1 MKHVSVLIVARPGD
15 EHGDQIEE
23 AIRSRDETVERLSLN
38 TFREIGVEWEP
49 GAPLRVES
57 STRSFLVGAA
67 STIWWRRPGWT
78 EVGDLEPDEAELT
91 DGEIRVM
98 LDGILM
104 ACGARWI
111 DHPLS
116 VQRAENKL
124 FQLAV
129 AHNCSVPIPKSKVT
143 NSVAGARELAAQKP
157 IVAKTV
163 SVGEGLAPFVDEV
176 PLALLEKVSQA
187 PVLLQERIETNADL
201 RIVTVGN
208 EAFTW
213 SRKRRADD
221 PVDWRQRDPAGEEFE
236 HLGHHSAERVALKMA
251 HTLGLTHSSQ
261 DWLETPSGA
270 VFLEANPGGQWLF
283 LPGAS
288 EIVVPVLVDHLLC
301 GRVSS

>member
-57 STRSFLVGAA
+57 STRRFLVGAA

-124 FQLAV
+124 FQLAA
-129 AHNCSVPIPKSKVT
+129 AHNCSVPIPKSKMT
-143 NSVAGARELAAQKP
+143 NSVAGARELAAQQP

-163 SVGEGLAPFVDEV
+163 SVGDGIAPFVDEV
-176 PLALLEKVSQA
+176 PTELLEKVSSA
-187 PVLLQERIETNADL
+187 PVLLQERIEGFADL
-201 RIVTVGN
+201 RIVTIGHH
-208 EAFTW
+208 AFTW
-213 SRKRRADD
+213 SRKRTEDD
-221 PVDWRQRDPAGEEFE
+221 PIDWRRQDPEGRDFEHVSQRDAEEQA
-236 HLGHHSAERVALKMA
+236 LRVADA
-251 HTLGLTHSSQ
+251 LGLTHSAQ
-261 DWLETPSGA
+261 DWLETSDGP

-283 LPGAS
+283 LSGAS
-288 EIVVPVLVDHLLC
+288 DIVVPALADHLI
-301 GRVSS
+301 GSGV